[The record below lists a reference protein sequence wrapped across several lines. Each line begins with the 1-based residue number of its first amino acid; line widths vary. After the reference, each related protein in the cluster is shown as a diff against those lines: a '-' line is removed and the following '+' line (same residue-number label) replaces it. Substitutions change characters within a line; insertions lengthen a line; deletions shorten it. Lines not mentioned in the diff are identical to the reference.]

1 VLVHPTL
8 ATAAGFLLGGRV
20 ARACAIAAALA
31 AAAPAR
37 AGPTVAAATARAP
50 WWSDGEARGFLAGQV
65 ELGTTEHA
73 RAVAG
78 WGRPWWVWGG
88 LVGDL
93 WANQD
98 MASFTAGARAA
109 LLAVNVE
116 AHWRVTRNWTRIA
129 MPPLEHHTEIARGDG
144 STLHAWDLDAWGVV
158 PTPGGYATWE
168 GQATRLLGLPRDVH
182 VFDEGV
188 HGIVAPP
195 WSGLASLGWVAD
207 LAGGTLNA
215 GASADL
221 AFLGRGDARR
231 VRAGPM
237 IAWNPSPRWTVRGQ
251 LLFTLSSPDALPPF
265 DALSGGLV
273 LGYRTSTGAREAAA
287 PPPGTGP

>member
-1 VLVHPTL
+1 MAAMSRL
-8 ATAAGFLLGGRV
+8 AL
-20 ARACAIAAALA
+20 AAALA
-31 AAAPAR
+31 LIAAGARPAR
-37 AGPTVAAATARAP
+37 ADPTVAPAAARAP
-50 WWSDGEARGFLAGQV
+50 WWSDGEARAFLAAQV

-78 WGRPWWVWGG
+78 FGRPWWIWGG
-88 LVGDL
+88 LLADV

-98 MASFTAGARAA
+98 MASFTAGGRAA
-109 LLAVNVE
+109 LLAANVE
-116 AHWRVTRNWTRIA
+116 AHWRVTRNWTRVA
-129 MPPLEHHTEIARGDG
+129 MPALERHAAIGRGDG

-168 GQATRLLGLPRDVH
+168 GLATRLLGLARDVH

-188 HGIVAPP
+188 HAIVRPP

-207 LAGGTLNA
+207 LAGGTLNP
-215 GASADL
+215 GASADVT
-221 AFLGRGDARR
+221 FLGRGDARR

-237 IAWNPSPRWTVRGQ
+237 LSWAPSPRWTLRGQ
-251 LLFTLSSPDALPPF
+251 ILFTIASPDALPLR

-273 LGYRTSTGAREAAA
+273 VGFRDATGARDPVRPVARPPGGA
-287 PPPGTGP
+287 PP